1 MFAGLQSYLGLV
13 LEFVMA
19 LTIEFVLWCWKLSSQ
34 EFAIERILKGLP
46 LLMMQKLVSN
56 SLQL

>member
-19 LTIEFVLWCWKLSSQ
+19 LTIEFVLLCWNLSSI
-34 EFAIERILKGLP
+34 EFAIEKILKGSP